1 MEAGELN
8 GKSVDNNMDHLRNYD
23 SQHKIFERET
33 FHVTLMAN
41 N

>member
-8 GKSVDNNMDHLRNYD
+8 GKSVDNNIDHYVIMT
-23 SQHKIFERET
+23 QHKIFERET